1 MTTLTVPTTDLYETW
16 AACVAE
22 FGGAHLDGASIP
34 DEEAADVS
42 REACERVVAKTARE
56 RDVSMPPPDGR
67 VHASAF
73 WITEG
78 TEMVGFIQLRH
89 ELNELLE
96 AIGGHIGYSIRP
108 SARRRGH
115 ATRALGLVLDEAR
128 ALGLDQVLI
137 TCDDANLASAR
148 TIESHGGELQD
159 VFDGSAYGY
168 GMMRRYWIK
177 L

>member
-1 MTTLTVPTTDLYETW
+1 MTTLTVPTTDLYEAW
-16 AACVAE
+16 AACVAD
-22 FGGAHLDGASIP
+22 FGGAHLDGAAIP

-67 VHASAF
+67 VHGSAF

-115 ATRALGLVLDEAR
+115 ATRALGLVLEEAR
-128 ALGLDQVLI
+128 ALGLDRVLV

-148 TIESHGGELQD
+148 TIESQGGELQD
-159 VFDGSAYGY
+159 VVDGSEYGY